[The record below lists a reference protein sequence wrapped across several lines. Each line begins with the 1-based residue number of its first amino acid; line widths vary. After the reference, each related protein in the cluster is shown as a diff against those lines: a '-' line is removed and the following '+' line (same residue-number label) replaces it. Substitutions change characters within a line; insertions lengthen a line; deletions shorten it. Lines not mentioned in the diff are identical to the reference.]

1 MTRRNRFGG
10 DSADDANSAD
20 NVDSAAASAKGK
32 TGRSPYSAM
41 HTGPGRALTAVYGVF
56 ALSATARAGYQL
68 IREFDVAPVA
78 YSLSALAAVIYIL
91 ATVCLVIGNRVS
103 HRIAV
108 AACAIEFVG
117 VIVVGILSHTH
128 PEDFANPSVWS
139 NFADT
144 AYSAD
149 PAAHRPVVAARRPPR
164 RPRLTRTAV
173 DRISGS
179 KLMR

>member
-10 DSADDANSAD
+10 DSADDANSAGSANAAD
-20 NVDSAAASAKGK
+20 NADTADYSDSSAASARGK
-32 TGRSPYSAM
+32 TGRSPFSAM

-68 IREFDVAPVA
+68 IREFDVAPIA

-108 AACAIEFVG
+108 AACAIEFLG

-128 PEDFANPSVWS
+128 PEDFAKPSVWS
-139 NFADT
+139 NFGSG
-144 AYSAD
+144 YGYI
-149 PAAHRPVVAARRPPR
+149 PLLLPLIGLWWLLRVGRR
-164 RPRLTRTAV
+164 A
-173 DRISGS
+173 SHG
-179 KLMR
+179 

>member
-1 MTRRNRFGG
+1 VKRRSRFGG
-10 DSADDANSAD
+10 TD
-20 NVDSAAASAKGK
+20 AASAKDAEAEEK
-32 TGRSPYSAM
+32 QVKRARTPFSAM

-103 HRIAV
+103 HRIAIS
-108 AACAIEFVG
+108 ACVIEFIG

-128 PEDFANPSVWS
+128 PEDFAKPSVWS
-139 NFADT
+139 NFGIG
-144 AYSAD
+144 YGFI
-149 PAAHRPVVAARRPPR
+149 PLVLPLIGLWWLIRVGRR
-164 RPRLTRTAV
+164 AKQ
-173 DRISGS
+173 G
-179 KLMR
+179 

>member
-1 MTRRNRFGG
+1 MAV
-10 DSADDANSAD
+10 SATGKSE
-20 NVDSAAASAKGK
+20 K

-68 IREFDVAPVA
+68 IREFDVAPIA
-78 YSLSALAAVIYIL
+78 YSLSAMAAVIYIL
-91 ATVCLVIGNRVS
+91 ATICLVIGNRVS

-128 PEDFANPSVWS
+128 PEDFAKPSVWS
-139 NFADT
+139 NFGSG
-144 AYSAD
+144 YGYI
-149 PAAHRPVVAARRPPR
+149 PLILPLIGLWWLLRVGRRAHR
-164 RPRLTRTAV
+164 
-173 DRISGS
+173 G
-179 KLMR
+179 

>member
-20 NVDSAAASAKGK
+20 NVDSGAASATGK
-32 TGRSPYSAM
+32 TARSPYSAM
-41 HTGPGRALTAVYGVF
+41 HTGPGRALTAVYAVF

-68 IREFDVAPVA
+68 IREFDVAPIA

-139 NFADT
+139 NFGSGYGYIPLILPLIGLWWLLRVGRRAD
-144 AYSAD
+144 
-149 PAAHRPVVAARRPPR
+149 R
-164 RPRLTRTAV
+164 
-173 DRISGS
+173 G
-179 KLMR
+179 

>member
-20 NVDSAAASAKGK
+20 NVDSGAAAARGK
-32 TGRSPYSAM
+32 TARSPYSAM
-41 HTGPGRALTAVYGVF
+41 HTGPGRALTAVYAVF

-68 IREFDVAPVA
+68 IREFDVAPIA

-139 NFADT
+139 NFGSGYGYIPLILPLIGLWWLLRVGRRAD
-144 AYSAD
+144 
-149 PAAHRPVVAARRPPR
+149 R
-164 RPRLTRTAV
+164 
-173 DRISGS
+173 G
-179 KLMR
+179 

>member
-10 DSADDANSAD
+10 DSADDANSAS
-20 NVDSAAASAKGK
+20 NADSTAASATGK

-41 HTGPGRALTAVYGVF
+41 HTGPGRALTAVYAVF

-139 NFADT
+139 NFGSGYGYIPLILPLIGLWWLLRVGRRAD
-144 AYSAD
+144 
-149 PAAHRPVVAARRPPR
+149 R
-164 RPRLTRTAV
+164 
-173 DRISGS
+173 G
-179 KLMR
+179 

>member
-20 NVDSAAASAKGK
+20 NVDSTAASATGK
-32 TGRSPYSAM
+32 TGRSPFSAM
-41 HTGPGRALTAVYGVF
+41 HTGPGRALTAVYAVF

-139 NFADT
+139 NFGSGYGYIPLILPLIGLWWLLRVGRRAD
-144 AYSAD
+144 
-149 PAAHRPVVAARRPPR
+149 R
-164 RPRLTRTAV
+164 
-173 DRISGS
+173 G
-179 KLMR
+179 